1 MKYTIE
7 DNMYPGW
14 NSFGSR
20 RMEKMLLLF
29 ADGRKAHAAA
39 GDIGELKKYF
49 DFAQKAGSSFDWV
62 QLHSGYFFNH
72 AQLKDYPDSG
82 ILTDTRTNAFLDQA
96 IGLCKDNGK
105 KVSYMMGDYAP
116 LDCLLDKYPEVR
128 NLNNG
133 MFWELLY
140 DAATGILRRFPDL
153 DELAMYFFESKNLL
167 HYNNFFGCMNYG
179 LDFSEKMFRDHPE
192 RVMKQEGESFPY
204 LSFGDH
210 LRMMLQAVA
219 TACRDCKK
227 SFSLLTH
234 VWFPYQEELLY
245 EALKDFPAD
254 LPILLEHNYT
264 TGDFNPALPA
274 PGLIKRLPHMNHG
287 LCFCCGMEYHG
298 LSLVPC
304 CFPEAMEATV
314 HDAMEATPN
323 LKRITVRPIWDGQS
337 LLGSPNE
344 VNLYY
349 LLQMADRP
357 DRDTEEVWEQW
368 IAGKYGIRDRQAQC
382 ILASSLRKSYEV
394 VKKVF
399 FELGVR
405 TNDHS
410 HIPGF
415 SHLES
420 RLFNYGKA
428 LIHWCPTPENKQNI
442 YDLLIQPGQKI
453 LRKHKELHE
462 EVTALIDKAIKQVES
477 IKGSL
482 REEDFEDIL
491 RRYEDMRQWTLLH
504 QDQYEA
510 YIRLLI
516 HRKNPSG
523 ENCDMAEKALWRL
536 EERAGKIKRGEI
548 RDCYLFSVSHV
559 EEFLTECRRQ
569 FNTEEAA
576 VQEKQL

>member
-1 MKYTIE
+1 M
-7 DNMYPGW
+7 
-14 NSFGSR
+14 
-20 RMEKMLLLF
+20 
-29 ADGRKAHAAA
+29 
-39 GDIGELKKYF
+39 
-49 DFAQKAGSSFDWV
+49 
-62 QLHSGYFFNH
+62 
-72 AQLKDYPDSG
+72 
-82 ILTDTRTNAFLDQA
+82 
-96 IGLCKDNGK
+96 
-105 KVSYMMGDYAP
+105 
-116 LDCLLDKYPEVR
+116 
-128 NLNNG
+128 
-133 MFWELLY
+133 
-140 DAATGILRRFPDL
+140 
-153 DELAMYFFESKNLL
+153 
-167 HYNNFFGCMNYG
+167 
-179 LDFSEKMFRDHPE
+179 
-192 RVMKQEGESFPY
+192 
-204 LSFGDH
+204 
-210 LRMMLQAVA
+210 
-219 TACRDCKK
+219 
-227 SFSLLTH
+227 
-234 VWFPYQEELLY
+234 
-245 EALKDFPAD
+245 
-254 LPILLEHNYT
+254 
-264 TGDFNPALPA
+264 
-274 PGLIKRLPHMNHG
+274 
-287 LCFCCGMEYHG
+287 
-298 LSLVPC
+298 
-304 CFPEAMEATV
+304 
-314 HDAMEATPN
+314 
-323 LKRITVRPIWDGQS
+323 
-337 LLGSPNE
+337 
-344 VNLYY
+344 
-349 LLQMADRP
+349 
-357 DRDTEEVWEQW
+357 
-368 IAGKYGIRDRQAQC
+368 
-382 ILASSLRKSYEV
+382 
-394 VKKVF
+394 
-399 FELGVR
+399 GVR

>member
-1 MKYTIE
+1 MNDIITN
-7 DNMYPGW
+7 NMFPRW
-14 NSFGSR
+14 NSFENR
-20 RMEKMLLLF
+20 NMEKMLLLF
-29 ADGRKAHAAA
+29 ADTGKAHAAA
-39 GDIGELKKYF
+39 GDIGELEKYF
-49 DFAQKAGSSFDWV
+49 DFAERAGSRFDWV

-72 AQLKDYPDSG
+72 AELSKYPDNG
-82 ILTDTRTNAFLDQA
+82 IEIDTKTNAFIDEA
-96 IGLCKDNGK
+96 VRICKKNGK

-116 LDCLLDKYPEVR
+116 LECLLERYPQVR

-133 MFWELLY
+133 LFWELLY
-140 DAATGILRRFPDL
+140 DAACGIFKRFPEL

-179 LDFSEKMFRDHPE
+179 LDFNEKTLREHPE
-192 RVMKQEGESFPY
+192 LVMKQEGQSYPY

-210 LRMMLQAVA
+210 LRMMLQAVS
-219 TACRDCKK
+219 TACRDCGK
-227 SFSLLTH
+227 SFTLLTH
-234 VWFPYQEELLY
+234 VWFPYQEEILY

-274 PGLIKRLPHMNHG
+274 PALIKRLPHMNHG

-314 HDAMEATPN
+314 HDAMEATAN

-344 VNLYY
+344 INLYY
-349 LLQMADRP
+349 LLQLSDQADRDP
-357 DRDTEEVWEQW
+357 EVAWKEW
-368 IAGKYGIRDRQAQC
+368 IAGKYGITDEESEL
-382 ILASSLRKSYEV
+382 ILASALRKSYEV
-394 VKKVF
+394 VRKVF
-399 FELGVR
+399 FEFGVR

-410 HIPGF
+410 HIPNF

-442 YDLLIQPGQKI
+442 YDLLIRPGSKK
-453 LRKHKELHE
+453 LRMHRELHE
-462 EVTALIDKAIKQVES
+462 ESLHLIEQALGNVKLLEN
-477 IKGSL
+477 
-482 REEDFEDIL
+482 RMRPEDYEDII
-491 RRYEDMRQWTLLH
+491 RRYGDMKVWVLLH
-504 QDQYEA
+504 QEEYEA

-516 HRKNPSG
+516 QRKTPS
-523 ENCDMAEKALWRL
+523 ERNQAMAEKSLVRL
-536 EERAGKIKRGEI
+536 GKMAERIRSGEI
-548 RDCYLFSVSHV
+548 KDCYLFSVDHV
-559 EEFLTECRRQ
+559 ESFIEDCRREFDQ
-569 FNTEEAA
+569 I
-576 VQEKQL
+576 